1 MSRCRWSPTP
11 TIRVQFKRPIWIWLN
26 PSWHNLRFT
35 HTNIS
40 PATRGL
46 HYDWNYQW
54 LPMTCEAILLTL
66 SERQVGMHW
75 WIDRCGS
82 WRRKYSIH
90 VQRTRVEALCSPF
103 HMAKWRFKVQAQLYW
118 KCGQKKLMNSSAS
131 SVEENF
137 TNHTLRSR
145 DGVSQL
151 RIHLEQRPQLWRQ
164 WKASNALIQDLGFRV
179 WGNFKLS
186 PSTFCIA
193 NSVMHHLCLKIV
205 EQAPIDPWFSMSTSP
220 EPPKME
226 WSSNCNSSSG
236 AMEMHFPC
244 PFILFSD
251 PPLHRNI
258 CPKQDDCHQW
268 GSGGIK
274 AFRRADHGSN
284 RLEHGS
290 GYGGLHLSTPP
301 SRPPH
306 PADHRNIPLCHFLFT
321 SGCCKV
327 QHNEDNT
334 EIFREGTG
342 RWRNLNS
349 LQIIRVEKPE
359 ACTRRGYP
367 WMRPRET
374 AAYKVKA
381 RIGIPK
387 LVLIGGVELNRSWW
401 MRHLV
406 NPFSPTCSLWIDGIH
421 QVRTF
426 YWLHPSR
433 CSVDLHSQLNWVHA
447 QVEMHDVGLFFW

>member
-1 MSRCRWSPTP
+1 
-11 TIRVQFKRPIWIWLN
+11 
-26 PSWHNLRFT
+26 
-35 HTNIS
+35 
-40 PATRGL
+40 
-46 HYDWNYQW
+46 
-54 LPMTCEAILLTL
+54 
-66 SERQVGMHW
+66 
-75 WIDRCGS
+75 
-82 WRRKYSIH
+82 
-90 VQRTRVEALCSPF
+90 
-103 HMAKWRFKVQAQLYW
+103 
-118 KCGQKKLMNSSAS
+118 
-131 SVEENF
+131 
-137 TNHTLRSR
+137 
-145 DGVSQL
+145 
-151 RIHLEQRPQLWRQ
+151 
-164 WKASNALIQDLGFRV
+164 
-179 WGNFKLS
+179 
-186 PSTFCIA
+186 
-193 NSVMHHLCLKIV
+193 
-205 EQAPIDPWFSMSTSP
+205 
-220 EPPKME
+220 
-226 WSSNCNSSSG
+226 
-236 AMEMHFPC
+236 MEMHFPC
-244 PFILFSD
+244 RFILFSD

-349 LQIIRVEKPE
+349 LQIIRVERPE

-426 YWLHPSR
+426 YWFHPSR
-433 CSVDLHSQLNWVHA
+433 SFVDLHSQLNWARSSGNAWCRFILLVTLI
-447 QVEMHDVGLFFW
+447 MG